1 MLVLDSNQV
10 KIVELETEIQHL
22 QVQQEKVTAEL
33 RIKFTPKKIIH
44 TLNKCWVLLN
54 KLEKTNRFLLNWR
67 RKLERKKKQL
77 KSSYKKSCKKGKS
90 KPTNKSES

>member
-1 MLVLDSNQV
+1 MLVIDSNQV

-22 QVQQEKVTAEL
+22 QAQQEKVNIEL
-33 RIKFTPKKIIH
+33 RVKFTPKKIVH
-44 TLNKCWVLLN
+44 KLNKCWVLLN

-77 KSSYKKSCKKGKS
+77 KSSYRKSCKKSKS
-90 KPTNKSES
+90 KPANKK

>member
-1 MLVLDSNQV
+1 MLVIDSNQT
-10 KIVELETEIQHL
+10 KIVELETEIQHM

-54 KLEKTNRFLLNWR
+54 RLEKANRFLLNWR
-67 RKLERKKKQL
+67 RKLERKEKQL
-77 KSSYKKSCKKGKS
+77 KNSYKKSCKKNKS
-90 KPTNKSES
+90 KVNK

>member
-1 MLVLDSNQV
+1 MLVINSNQV

-22 QVQQEKVTAEL
+22 QAQQEKVNVEL
-33 RIKFTPKKIIH
+33 KVKFTPKKIVH

-67 RKLERKKKQL
+67 RKLERKEKQL
-77 KSSYKKSCKKGKS
+77 KSRYKKICKKNKS
-90 KPTNKSES
+90 KANK

>member
-1 MLVLDSNQV
+1 MLVIDSNQV

-22 QVQQEKVTAEL
+22 QAQQEKVTAEL
-33 RIKFTPKKIIH
+33 RVKFTPKKIVH

-67 RKLERKKKQL
+67 RQLERKEKQL
-77 KSSYKKSCKKGKS
+77 KSSYKKSCKKKKS
-90 KPTNKSES
+90 KSTNKK

>member
-1 MLVLDSNQV
+1 MLVLDSNQI

-33 RIKFTPKKIIH
+33 RVKFTPRKIVH

-54 KLEKTNRFLLNWR
+54 KLEKTNCFLLNWR
-67 RKLERKKKQL
+67 RQLERKEKQL
-77 KSSYKKSCKKGKS
+77 KSSYKKSRKKNKPKS
-90 KPTNKSES
+90 TNKK

>member
-1 MLVLDSNQV
+1 MLVINSNQV

-22 QVQQEKVTAEL
+22 QAQQEKVNVEL
-33 RIKFTPKKIIH
+33 KIKFTPKKIVH

-67 RKLERKKKQL
+67 RKLERKEKQL
-77 KSSYKKSCKKGKS
+77 KSRYKKICKKNKS
-90 KPTNKSES
+90 KANK

>member
-1 MLVLDSNQV
+1 MPVIDSNQV

-22 QVQQEKVTAEL
+22 QAQQEEVTAEL
-33 RIKFTPKKIIH
+33 RVKFTPKKIVH

-67 RKLERKKKQL
+67 RQLERKKKQL
-77 KSSYKKSCKKGKS
+77 KSSYKKSRKKNKS
-90 KPTNKSES
+90 KSTNKK

>member
-1 MLVLDSNQV
+1 MLVSSNNQV

-22 QVQQEKVTAEL
+22 QAQQEKVTVEL
-33 RIKFTPKKIIH
+33 KIKFTPKKIVH

-67 RKLERKKKQL
+67 RKLERKEKQL
-77 KSSYKKSCKKGKS
+77 KSSYKKSCKRNKS
-90 KPTNKSES
+90 KLINKK

>member
-1 MLVLDSNQV
+1 MLVIDSNQV

-54 KLEKTNRFLLNWR
+54 
-67 RKLERKKKQL
+67 
-77 KSSYKKSCKKGKS
+77 
-90 KPTNKSES
+90 